1 MSRSRSPVPTV
12 VLALD
17 TIVVVGVLLAAAA
30 LRVHLDFFAEPV
42 GISEGLT
49 QAGPLMALV
58 WLVMLRLQGCYQIE
72 IFGAGADEYK
82 RVVNAS
88 VLTAALS
95 GVGSYLTKYELSRGF
110 FVLSF
115 LIGVPALLLARHAGR
130 VTLRRLRLQGRLRR
144 PVLVAGRP
152 GHVDEIAGIFAR
164 DRWLGYDVV
173 GALLPFEVVELEET
187 AAGIP
192 IVGRV
197 RDAVAAVDSH
207 DAEALFITSSAVRSA
222 AEMRELAWD
231 LEGHDVDLIVTPA
244 LTDVAAERVTM
255 RPVGGLPLVYVDRPR
270 SREASRWAKRSFD
283 VVVSA
288 TLILLSL
295 PLMAVVALWIRWND
309 GGSVLFSQSR
319 VGRDGLSFECLKFRT
334 MVTDAESRMA
344 ELQADQQS
352 SALLFKMAEDPRV
365 TRPGRWLRRYSID
378 ELPQLF
384 NVFRGDMSLVG
395 PRPQVSEEVAEYEG
409 PMSRRLR
416 VRPGMTGLW
425 QVSGRNDLSIAD
437 AVRLDLY
444 YVDNWSMVQDLVIL
458 GRTVDAVLRGRG
470 AY

>member
-1 MSRSRSPVPTV
+1 MSRARNPIPVV

-17 TIVVVGVLLAAAA
+17 AVVVIGALLAAAA
-30 LRVHLDFFAEPV
+30 LRERLDIFAEPV

-49 QAGPLMALV
+49 QAGPLMALT
-58 WLVMLRLQGCYQIE
+58 WLVMLRIQGCYQAE

-82 RVVNAS
+82 RVVSAS
-88 VLTAALS
+88 VLTAALI
-95 GVGSYLTKYELSRGF
+95 GVGSFLTKYDLSRGF
-110 FVLSF
+110 FVLSY
-115 LIGVPALLLARHAGR
+115 LIGVPALLLARYAAR
-130 VTLRRLRLQGRLRR
+130 MALRRIRLRGRLRR

-152 GHVDEIAGIFAR
+152 GHVDEIAGVFAR

-173 GALLPFEVVELEET
+173 GALLPFEVLDLEET

-222 AEMRELAWD
+222 SEMRELAWD
-231 LEGHDVDLIVTPA
+231 LEGHDIDLIVAPS
-244 LTDVAAERVTM
+244 LTDVAAERVKM
-255 RPVGGLPLVYVDRPR
+255 RPTGGLPLVYVERPR

-283 VVVSA
+283 VVASA
-288 TLILLSL
+288 TLILVSL
-295 PLMAVVALWIRWND
+295 PLMAAVAVWIRMND
-309 GGSVLFSQSR
+309 RGAVLFRQPR
-319 VGRDGLSFECLKFRT
+319 VGRDGLPFDCLKFRT
-334 MVTDAESRMA
+334 MVIDAHSRIA
-344 ELQADQQS
+344 DLQADQQS
-352 SALLFKMAEDPRV
+352 SALLFKMADDPRI

-384 NVFRGDMSLVG
+384 NVLRGDMSLVG

-444 YVDNWSMVQDLVIL
+444 YVDNWSMLQDLVIL
-458 GRTVDAVLRGRG
+458 IRTVDAVVRGRG